1 MSAAAG
7 KRYARAAVEAAM
19 GNGGVAAVQKL
30 SEGLGQFRE
39 AYAQSSELREV
50 LSNPALKDVRE
61 SILRAILGKL
71 DASTET
77 ANLVLLLAENDRVS
91 ALDDVAKD
99 INSIADEKAGR
110 LRALVKSAIA
120 LDSAQEGRIAKA
132 LEKRLGQ
139 PVTVATELDPSLLG
153 GLVCQVG
160 DLTFDSSIK
169 RQLEIVRDKL
179 QSGHN

>member
-1 MSAAAG
+1 
-7 KRYARAAVEAAM
+7 M

-30 SEGLGQFRE
+30 SEGLAQFRE
-39 AYAQSSELREV
+39 AHAQSNELREV
-50 LSNPALKDVRE
+50 LSNPVLKDVRE
-61 SILRAILGKL
+61 SILRAIMGKL
-71 DASTET
+71 NASSET
-77 ANLVLLLAENDRVS
+77 VNLVLLLADNDRVS
-91 ALDDVAKD
+91 ALDDVLQD

-120 LDSAQEGRIAKA
+120 LDSAQEGRIAQA

-139 PVTVATELDPSLLG
+139 PVTVAIELDPSLLG

-179 QSGHN
+179 QSGHH